1 MTCLHQGVPNRAET
15 LSLLNE
21 AYDGWGTPAYFRWKY
36 DLYPDYVP
44 ETHGFYIEA
53 DGDLVAFRRAFYK
66 EVVGPTRTNAVFVL
80 GDTAVRPAHRGR
92 GLYSR
97 LHEETMAFS
106 DQQGAQRAT
115 TFNRKTNLTYAAN
128 RGRGWQYR
136 ELPLEIRIL
145 SPDVV
150 LRQYAP
156 LVIGDHPVVDTV
168 ADRLGDRVRITTT
181 GGIVSLREC
190 ATSETDTERL
200 PLSIELPLSD
210 RTLVGLINLA
220 CSSTSG
226 PLGSLVGGWLHE
238 DDRSGRANNHGRT
251 TDDEYQVCCKQS
263 VSAAEFESII
273 DLYEPDTASFRRTQT
288 DIRHILQYPDSDIVL
303 VTRDTELV
311 GYAVV
316 GSRSNGGVVEGRVLE
331 LRVDHEAA
339 FDLLTDE
346 IERLAFERGYDL
358 VIVFSER
365 SPGELWA
372 SVDQQVLMWTDLDE
386 SCAPLVDSCRIS
398 LYDVV

>member
-1 MTCLHQGVPNRAET
+1 MTRLHQGVPHWDET

-80 GDTAVRPAHRGR
+80 GDTAVRPTHRGQ
-92 GLYSR
+92 GLYSK
-97 LHEETMAFS
+97 LHEKTMAFS
-106 DQQGAQRAT
+106 DRQGAQRVT
-115 TFNRKTNLTYAAN
+115 TFNRKTNLTYEAN
-128 RGRGWQYR
+128 LDRGWQYR

-168 ADRLGDRVRITTT
+168 ADRLGDRIRITTSDGT
-181 GGIVSLREC
+181 VSLREC
-190 ATSETDTERL
+190 TTSETDPKRL
-200 PLSIELPLSD
+200 PLSVELPLSD
-210 RTLVGLINLA
+210 HALVRLIDFA
-220 CSSTSG
+220 CSDTIEPLG
-226 PLGSLVGGWLHE
+226 PLVDGWLYG
-238 DDRSGRANNHGRT
+238 DDRSRRADSRERT
-251 TDDEYQVCCKQS
+251 TDDGYQVCCKQS
-263 VSAAEFESII
+263 VSAAEFESIVG
-273 DLYEPDTASFRRTQT
+273 LYDPNAVSFRRRPT
-288 DIRHILQYPDSDIVL
+288 DIRHILQYPDCDIVL
-303 VTRDTELV
+303 VTRDAELV

-316 GSRSNGGVVEGRVLE
+316 GSRSNGGVLEGRVLE

-339 FDLLTDE
+339 FDVLIDE
-346 IERLAFERGYDL
+346 IERLAVDRGYDL

-372 SVDQQVLMWTDLDE
+372 SVDQQVLMWTDLDG